1 NRPVLLQMHTSK
13 TGQTYMLIQ
22 NSVQDIDCVARY
34 ISCYKKLIDLLTSS
48 TKRYLKYSL
57 MNVKLI

>member
-1 NRPVLLQMHTSK
+1 
-13 TGQTYMLIQ
+13 MLIQ